1 MILADPAGTD
11 LASVGCAGTAALR
24 WSRTASGAS
33 SSTATRLRKPTGSV
47 ATTASAT
54 PPQRP
59 WPSSVSNPNR
69 SHFRATPTDL
79 SAEERSF
86 GSGPNSLF
94 AEDRLEAVRRPPKSH
109 RIVGAIAEANEGF
122 DVAAFMSGMSPEQRC
137 ILGFPSVG
145 SEYWTAETIA
155 ATAARYPEMDMA
167 PYEEAASVSAAASQH
182 AKL

>member
-11 LASVGCAGTAALR
+11 LAGVACAGTAALR

-33 SSTATRLRKPTGSV
+33 SSTATRLRKPTGSA

-59 WPSSVSNPNR
+59 WPSSVSPQHYSVLGIRTRNGRTLRPPK
-69 SHFRATPTDL
+69 TVCT
-79 SAEERSF
+79 
-86 GSGPNSLF
+86 
-94 AEDRLEAVRRPPKSH
+94 EAVRRSPKSH

-167 PYEEAASVSAAASQH
+167 PYEEAASVSAAASQT

>member
-1 MILADPAGTD
+1 MEPHGIRRIQFNCYKVKEADWVGGDNGVGNPSAKAMAELGKQPQPISLQKGTE
-11 LASVGCAGTAALR
+11 S
-24 WSRTASGAS
+24 SRP
-33 SSTATRLRKPTGSV
+33 RNV
-47 ATTASAT
+47 
-54 PPQRP
+54 
-59 WPSSVSNPNR
+59 
-69 SHFRATPTDL
+69 
-79 SAEERSF
+79 
-86 GSGPNSLF
+86 
-94 AEDRLEAVRRPPKSH
+94 RLEAVRTLCSPKPVGSGLTFTKSH

-167 PYEEAASVSAAASQH
+167 PYEEAASVSAAASQT

>member
-11 LASVGCAGTAALR
+11 LAGVACAGTAALR

-33 SSTATRLRKPTGSV
+33 SSTATRLRKPTGSA

-69 SHFRATPTDL
+69 SL
-79 SAEERSF
+79 GLEERSF
-86 GSGPNSLF
+86 GSGRTLRPPKTVCT
-94 AEDRLEAVRRPPKSH
+94 EAVRRSPKSH

-167 PYEEAASVSAAASQH
+167 PYEEAASVSAAASQT

>member
-11 LASVGCAGTAALR
+11 LAGVACAGTAALR

-33 SSTATRLRKPTGSV
+33 SSTATRLRKPTGSA

-59 WPSSVSNPNR
+59 WPSSVSNPSR
-69 SHFRATPTDL
+69 SRPRGRFVWKRNSFFRTL
-79 SAEERSF
+79 
-86 GSGPNSLF
+86 LF
-94 AEDRLEAVRRPPKSH
+94 TEDRLQAVRRSPKSH

-167 PYEEAASVSAAASQH
+167 PYEEAASVSAAASQT